1 MIDFPQR
8 CTKSAFLVLGAA
20 ALAAL
25 LQAPPAWSAAA
36 KEAPACAAIGFRPL
50 PAGAADGDQDTGL
63 YKSRFGR
70 ITVTGTVKGG
80 QVEGYYVTV
89 DGTRPTD
96 AGTLPAS
103 VASCAAAKHMPAPG
117 KPETSCVGDRLQVLV
132 DHSGAK
138 RYVLLYARQS
148 GKWGLCSAGT
158 S

>member
-1 MIDFPQR
+1 MIDFVHR
-8 CTKSAFLVLGAA
+8 CRGGALLALGMVSFAT
-20 ALAAL
+20 L
-25 LQAPPAWSAAA
+25 LQAPPAWSAA
-36 KEAPACAAIGFRPL
+36 KEPPACASISFRPL
-50 PAGAADGDQDTGL
+50 PSGLTDGDQDAGL

-70 ITVTGTVKGG
+70 IIVTGTVKGG

-89 DGTRPTD
+89 NNTRPPD

-103 VASCAAAKHMPAPG
+103 VASCAAAKHLPAPG
-117 KPETSCVGDRLQVLV
+117 KPEASCVGDRLQVLI

-158 S
+158 A